1 MKPGWVYQLC
11 AGAGA
16 ADQIYELETAKF
28 LDGIR
33 VARSL
38 ILESISDL
46 PAPLNQYPVGMDL
59 LERRSGVGL
68 TKNFY

>member
-1 MKPGWVYQLC
+1 MFSNSNEVRQLR
-11 AGAGA
+11 AGA

-28 LDGIR
+28 LGGIR

-46 PAPLNQYPVGMDL
+46 PASLNQLPVGIEL
-59 LERRSGVGL
+59 LERWRGAG
-68 TKNFY
+68 